1 MALLYNKYVGRYEFN
16 TYYIFGLFSGY
27 CEKVRTR
34 KRRRVSAMNVANSD
48 DPIVAKL
55 QQCSKISVKMLNSKK
70 PAKKK
75 TQNIVNCSENVND
88 TEPNSVEFTV
98 VDDSENKIENS
109 AKDEI
114 VTNNSN
120 ERVGSLIISDE
131 SEIDHLI
138 YENEDFL
145 KQWLLKNHELEVSF
159 SSTDTNSNSKY
170 NERHNYQKRNCDT
183 NSMLPFKTNPAFSEM
198 SDKTWLQN
206 LHELSNDQIDT
217 KDGIIK
223 SVDKSLKRKMKSAG
237 IEEMAA
243 FLEPSDLDQFL
254 AGKEVSSSGI
264 SRKAIEQAMMGK
276 YNPNRRYSNQAMWAA
291 LMDVK
296 KGGSIYRYVEF

>member
-1 MALLYNKYVGRYEFN
+1 
-16 TYYIFGLFSGY
+16 
-27 CEKVRTR
+27 
-34 KRRRVSAMNVANSD
+34 
-48 DPIVAKL
+48 
-55 QQCSKISVKMLNSKK
+55 MLNPKKSSKK
-70 PAKKK
+70 N
-75 TQNIVNCSENVND
+75 TENIIKSGSENIGDSELNLIED
-88 TEPNSVEFTV
+88 TV
-98 VDDSENKIENS
+98 VGDSENKIDNS
-109 AKDEI
+109 TRNETVAK
-114 VTNNSN
+114 NSN

-131 SEIDHLI
+131 SEIDNLI

-159 SSTDTNSNSKY
+159 SSTDTNTNSKY
-170 NERHNYQKRNCDT
+170 NARHGYQKKNCDT
-183 NSMLPFKTNPAFSEM
+183 DSILPFKSIPAFSETSIM
-198 SDKTWLQN
+198 NDKNWLQN

-223 SVDKSLKRKMKSAG
+223 SVDKSLKRKIKSAG

-296 KGGSIYRYVEF
+296 KGGSIYRYVKLCQNNSNLSLSVFILYIKYIFFK